1 MMNRGTSIAA
11 SALFVVLLTACS
23 PGGDQN
29 SKGAEMTPE
38 DVKAQILDLYE
49 ASAAAVA
56 ADGWKVDDS
65 SWLACPD
72 DSAEPRVKLSFS
84 ASRAEPLPGT
94 AADLIA
100 SAQKVWQER
109 GHDVTIER
117 DMNLTPPRWI
127 LSDPPYLTGTEPDG
141 SYYLLDVND
150 RAVYFQAT
158 SACVP
163 GDIFELTSPTATP

>member
-1 MMNRGTSIAA
+1 MNRRTYIAVN
-11 SALFVVLLTACS
+11 ALLVVLLTACS

-29 SKGAEMTPE
+29 SKGPDVTPE

-56 ADGWKVDDS
+56 AEGWKVDDA
-65 SWLACPD
+65 SWLVCAD
-72 DSAEPRVKLSFS
+72 DSAGPRVKLSFA
-84 ASRAEPLPGT
+84 ASRSEPLPSA

-100 SAQKVWQER
+100 NAQKVWRER
-109 GHDVTIER
+109 GHDVTVER
-117 DMNLTPPRWI
+117 DTNLTPPRWI

-141 SYYLLDVND
+141 SYYLLDVSD

-163 GDIFELTSPTATP
+163 GDIFELTSPTPTP